1 MRGNAIVVGAGIG
14 GLCTAIGLHR
24 VGWSVQVLERWP
36 EVVGI
41 GAALGVWPQARRG
54 LELVGLADT
63 FAAESVPVAGAA
75 VYRSDGTALLRIP
88 EDSRRIPP
96 VRLISRRRLME
107 LLLEQADGVDIRT
120 GQAVDDTQLHAVV
133 ADVLIGAD
141 GLRSSVRTTFFPA
154 IDTKPR
160 YSGLIGWRGSVDFE
174 SGAYGETWGAGS
186 LFGNTPMDPGRTNF
200 YASVRAPADDPA
212 PFADLRVQFA
222 GWRDPILRILDAA
235 DPAAALRNP
244 IHDLHPPLR
253 SFVTERVALLG
264 DAAHA
269 MTPHIGR
276 GACEAITDAA
286 SLVARLTEYD
296 DVAAALQAYDRD
308 RRRTA
313 QQIARRSWQTMRISQ
328 ARGPGAAVRNGLVRA
343 AGVFVR

>member
-1 MRGNAIVVGAGIG
+1 M
-14 GLCTAIGLHR
+14 
-24 VGWSVQVLERWP
+24 
-36 EVVGI
+36 
-41 GAALGVWPQARRG
+41 
-54 LELVGLADT
+54 
-63 FAAESVPVAGAA
+63 
-75 VYRSDGTALLRIP
+75 
-88 EDSRRIPP
+88 
-96 VRLISRRRLME
+96 
-107 LLLEQADGVDIRT
+107 
-120 GQAVDDTQLHAVV
+120 
-133 ADVLIGAD
+133 LIGAD

-186 LFGNTPMDPGRTNF
+186 LFGNTPMEPGRTNF

-308 RRRTA
+308 RRRPA